1 MADIIRRFHAGD
13 PSAFAELI
21 TEEQDDI
28 YTLCLRCVGPG
39 DAEALCETVF
49 VAAHQAMHRLD
60 PETDPHIW
68 MMQLGVD
75 HIEGHSGS
83 DNGTD
88 DTLHDRSATTQEL
101 LERLDLPFRIA
112 VVMRDIL
119 RMPEERIS
127 DILDLPL
134 GTTRSRIHRARLT
147 MARGLTPKLDRV

>member
-13 PSAFAELI
+13 PSAFGELI

-39 DAEALCETVF
+39 DAEALCETIF
-49 VAAHQAMHRLD
+49 VAAHQALHRLD
-60 PETDPHIW
+60 PETDPHRW
-68 MMQLGVD
+68 MMRLGVQ
-75 HIEGHSGS
+75 HIEDHTIS
-83 DNGTD
+83 DDSAD
-88 DTLHDRSATTQEL
+88 DTLHDRSATTQDL
-101 LERLDLPFRIA
+101 LSLLDMPFRIA

-119 RMPEERIS
+119 RMSEEYIS

-147 MARGLTPKLDRV
+147 MARGLSPKLDRV